1 MVGNVTI
8 HDFEITPRGDR
19 NHPPVW
25 AAPALGPLE
34 RGNFADA
41 LAMLIHHPIRRL
53 ATSLALAVLA
63 LLGLACAWAQV
74 AGADTGGALD
84 ASFSADGRVATDL
97 FGGGSDIA
105 LAVAVQPDGKIV
117 AAGRWR
123 FGTIGANFA
132 VARYN
137 PDGSL
142 DPEFGSAGR
151 VLTDFDAEADFAEA
165 VAIQPDGKIVV
176 AGEVRVGG
184 RTPDFGLV
192 RYNPDGRLDTSFA
205 GDGKQI
211 TSFGGSDGASAVLI
225 QADGRIVAVGTRND
239 DDGVDDGDFA
249 LARYEPNG
257 SLDTSF
263 SGDGKQIT
271 SFGKEEFARGA
282 ALERGGKI
290 VVAGYHND
298 DGDGDYDFALARY
311 DLDGSLD
318 RSFDDD
324 GKVETGLGGSDQAS
338 AVGIQPD
345 GKIVAAG
352 ATRHDDDRDFDFALA
367 RYRRDGSLDRD
378 FAGGTEAYDFGGADL
393 AFAVAVQ
400 ADGRIVAA
408 GRAFTNRPR
417 FFCSRFAVAR
427 VNPDG
432 YLDRGFSADGKTMTH
447 FGDCAQAS
455 GVAMQ
460 RDGRIVAAGYGLVD
474 DDGTAANF
482 VLARYLAASTPY
494 PNSVIDSGPT
504 VVTTDPTP
512 TFGFSST
519 VRRTTFQCSVDGA
532 AFAPCSSPHTTV
544 ALADGSHTFRVR
556 AVSSAGVVDPTPAE
570 RRFTVD
576 RDPVPQ

>member
-1 MVGNVTI
+1 M
-8 HDFEITPRGDR
+8 
-19 NHPPVW
+19 W
-25 AAPALGPLE
+25 AVPALGPLE

-74 AGADTGGALD
+74 ARADRAGALD

-97 FGGGSDIA
+97 FGGGRDVA
-105 LAVAVQPDGKIV
+105 RAVAIQPDGKIV
-117 AAGRWR
+117 VAGDWR

-132 VARYN
+132 LARYN

-211 TSFGGSDGASAVLI
+211 TSFGGSDGASAVLL
-225 QADGRIVAVGTRND
+225 QAGGRIVAVGTRND
-239 DDGVDDGDFA
+239 DDGVADGDFA

-257 SLDTSF
+257 ALDTSF

-271 SFGKEEFARGA
+271 SFGKDEVARGA

-324 GKVETGLGGSDQAS
+324 GKVETGLGGYDKAN
-338 AVGIQPD
+338 AVAIQPD

-352 ATRHDDDRDFDFALA
+352 HTLHDDDREFDFALA
-367 RYRRDGSLDRD
+367 RYHRDGSLDRG
-378 FAGGTEAYDFGGADL
+378 FAGGTEAYDFAGSDFAN
-393 AFAVAVQ
+393 AVAVQ
-400 ADGRIVAA
+400 ADGKIVAA
-408 GRAFTNRPR
+408 GDAHTLGNAR
-417 FFCSRFAVAR
+417 CGRFALAR

-432 YLDRGFSADGKTMTH
+432 YLDRGFSANGRTVTA
-447 FGDCAQAS
+447 FGGCAGAEA
-455 GVAMQ
+455 VAVQ
-460 RDGRIVAAGYGLVD
+460 RDGRIVAAGYSFFGGRYFSDVLD
-474 DDGTAANF
+474 L
-482 VLARYLAASTPY
+482 VLARYLAVSTPY

-512 TFGFSST
+512 TFAFSST
-519 VRRTTFQCSVDGA
+519 ERRTTFQCSLDGA

-544 ALADGSHTFRVR
+544 PLADGSHTFRVR

>member
-1 MVGNVTI
+1 MRI
-8 HDFEITPRGDR
+8 R
-19 NHPPVW
+19 HPV
-25 AAPALGPLE
+25 
-34 RGNFADA
+34 
-41 LAMLIHHPIRRL
+41 RRL
-53 ATSLALAVLA
+53 ATNFALAVLA

-74 AGADTGGALD
+74 ARADRAGALD
-84 ASFSADGRVATDL
+84 ASFSADGRVVTDL
-97 FGGGSDIA
+97 FGGGSDFA
-105 LAVAVQPDGKIV
+105 QAVAVQPDGKIV
-117 AAGRWR
+117 AVGRWR
-123 FGTIGANFA
+123 FGTIAANFA
-132 VARYN
+132 LARYN
-137 PDGSL
+137 ADGSL

-151 VLTDFDAEADFAEA
+151 VMTDFDAEADFAQAIA
-165 VAIQPDGKIVV
+165 VQSDGKIVV
-176 AGEVRVGG
+176 AGEVHVGG
-184 RTPDFGLV
+184 RAPDFGLA

-205 GDGKQI
+205 GDGRL
-211 TSFGGSDGASAVLI
+211 TTDFDGRDEAAAVLI
-225 QADGRIVAVGTRND
+225 QTDGRIVAVGTRD
-239 DDGVDDGDFA
+239 DDDDVADGDFA
-249 LARYEPNG
+249 LARYQPNG
-257 SLDTSF
+257 ALDTSF
-263 SGDGKQIT
+263 SGDGKQVT
-271 SFGKEEFARGA
+271 SFGKEELGRGA
-282 ALERGGKI
+282 ALEGGGKI

-324 GKVETGLGGSDQAS
+324 GKVETGLGGYDA
-338 AVGIQPD
+338 AKTVAIQPD

-352 ATRHDDDRDFDFALA
+352 ATRHDDDREFDFALA
-367 RYRRDGSLDRD
+367 RYNRDGSVDRD

-393 AFAVAVQ
+393 AFAVEVQ

-408 GRAFTNRPR
+408 GRAFTNQPR

-447 FGDCAQAS
+447 FGDCAQAD
-455 GVAMQ
+455 GVAIQ
-460 RDGRIVAAGYGLVD
+460 PDGRIVAAGYGLVD

-482 VLARYLAASTPY
+482 ALARYLAVSTPY

-512 TFGFSST
+512 TFAFSST
-519 VRRTTFQCSVDGA
+519 ERRTTFHCAVDGA

-544 ALADGSHTFRVR
+544 PLADGSHTFRVR